1 MAGILSRDNS
11 GIDLIVSYNANE
23 DDGYAERERSRSE
36 AKQKRKR
43 SCKRTG
49 VLVCRV
55 VVMAVIVA
63 SYILL
68 GGLVIMRIESPP
80 EMDRIRQAKEANRT
94 VRESIITLL
103 APLADFD
110 YNRSSELAEQLIA
123 NISAASALGAFQPN
137 ILESWDYAQSVFFVG
152 TTITTIGRCTCLLG
166 VHSPIMCSCM
176 GVLTHNG
183 CMCSMTPR
191 AALPINRWTAH
202 ACAFIVHIHCS
213 YLVDGLY

>member
-1 MAGILSRDNS
+1 MARFLSQGNS

-68 GGLVIMRIESPP
+68 GGLVIMKIESPP
-80 EMDRIRQAKEANRT
+80 ELERIRQAKEANKT
-94 VRESIITLL
+94 IREGIINLL
-103 APLADFD
+103 APLTDLD

-123 NISAASALGAFQPN
+123 NISAAAALGAFQTN

-166 VHSPIMCSCM
+166 MHSPSVCSCM
-176 GVLTHNG
+176 GILTHKD
-183 CMCSMTPR
+183 CMCSMIPG
-191 AALPINRWTAH
+191 AALPINRYNTR
-202 ACAFIVHIHCS
+202 
-213 YLVDGLY
+213 